1 MGGGVYVVKGC
12 ERKYVMGRG
21 FVNVYINISI
31 SEKKLFEFYEKYLK
45 IIFHGSTE
53 KNIVHM
59 QLF

>member
-1 MGGGVYVVKGC
+1 MGGGVCGERLREEICYGERFC
-12 ERKYVMGRG
+12 ECLL
-21 FVNVYINISI
+21 NISI